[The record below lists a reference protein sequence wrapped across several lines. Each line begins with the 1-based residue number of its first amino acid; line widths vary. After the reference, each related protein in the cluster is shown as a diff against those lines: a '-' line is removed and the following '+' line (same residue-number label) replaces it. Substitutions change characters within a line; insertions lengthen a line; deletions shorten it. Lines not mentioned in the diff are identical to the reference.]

1 MPICRRLAPG
11 RLALKPKLG
20 IFQTAL
26 VGRIRPVSTIRGY
39 VDETNR
45 LNHER
50 RAAQGAAVA
59 ALAKIDR
66 AKADIVAAIEDGRFS
81 KTLMDRLLDLEAN
94 EEVLRTAMA
103 EAPAD
108 TPDIHPNIAGI
119 YAKKVERLA
128 EALNR
133 PEDRDE
139 AADAIRSLIE
149 RVTLTPGTKRGEVNI
164 TLHGEFGAILQW
176 LGASA
181 SRRNDDIPG
190 SCEAGTLGM
199 SVKMVAGTGFE
210 PVTFRL

>member
-1 MPICRRLAPG
+1 MAGLKDRLMAPDM
-11 RLALKPKLG
+11 
-20 IFQTAL
+20 
-26 VGRIRPVSTIRGY
+26 VGEAIRGY

-94 EEVLRTAMA
+94 EEVLRATMT

-108 TPDIHPNIAGI
+108 TPDIHPNIANI

-128 EALNR
+128 DALNR

-139 AADAIRSLIE
+139 AAEAIRSLIE
-149 RVTLTPGTKRGEVNI
+149 RVTLTPGTKRGEINI

-176 LGASA
+176 LGACA
-181 SRRNDDIPG
+181 GRRNDDSPAA
-190 SCEAGTLGM
+190 EATRLGV
-199 SVKMVAGTGFE
+199 SSKLVAGTGFE